1 MKRQAL
7 ILLSGALSLTTC
19 IAADRS
25 IAVPAKVAVSWGYL
39 TNSTAVKQSR
49 TLGVGFWQRA
59 SGAKPGV
66 GEVFASAMEYQLPE
80 AAPTRLRS
88 ASFQFSGT
96 PSQCVGTEPVVVDV
110 YAYTGD
116 GRGEIGDTTAGTKIA
131 QLSAD
136 CTDRAAFSRPI
147 DVTHIVRQTTVP
159 AGVRF
164 VGFNVRKANNR
175 QGPGLFALTAGKL
188 TVVIADQDVDKRP
201 MARAAVPAAPKP
213 GPVAA
218 AVTPARAPAVRGTHS
233 REQP

>member
-1 MKRQAL
+1 
-7 ILLSGALSLTTC
+7 
-19 IAADRS
+19 
-25 IAVPAKVAVSWGYL
+25 
-39 TNSTAVKQSR
+39 
-49 TLGVGFWQRA
+49 
-59 SGAKPGV
+59 
-66 GEVFASAMEYQLPE
+66 MEYQLPE

-147 DVTHIVRQTTVP
+147 DATHIVRQTTVP

-175 QGPGLFALTAGKL
+175 QGPGLFALTPGK
-188 TVVIADQDVDKRP
+188 P
-201 MARAAVPAAPKP
+201 P
-213 GPVAA
+213 
-218 AVTPARAPAVRGTHS
+218 S
-233 REQP
+233 